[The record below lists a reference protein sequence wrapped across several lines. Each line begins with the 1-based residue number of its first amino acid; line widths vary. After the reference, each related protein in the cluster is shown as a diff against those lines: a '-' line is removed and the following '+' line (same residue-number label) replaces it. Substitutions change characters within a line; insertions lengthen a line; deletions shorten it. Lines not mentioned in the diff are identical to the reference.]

1 MNYHQL
7 AYASINQYSQYSY
20 QPLIISMPNLEIE
33 SQPNL
38 GYDHKISIDI
48 QDYLEGSTL
57 ARQQAISQQVIQNLP
72 QLALSCCYLGHPD
85 AYQDLCLKGKL
96 AHQTG

>member
-1 MNYHQL
+1 
-7 AYASINQYSQYSY
+7 
-20 QPLIISMPNLEIE
+20 MPNLEIE

-57 ARQQAISQQVIQNLP
+57 ARQQAISQQVIQKLP
-72 QLALSCCYLGHPD
+72 QLALSCCHLGHPD
-85 AYQDLCLKGKL
+85 AYEDLCLKGNWRIKL
-96 AHQTG
+96 VKSG